1 MRALRSL
8 SLGLFVVLAMVA
20 AGCSDSKT
28 ETSPVVGDWN
38 GKIEIPDH
46 PLEVGVTFGS
56 DGKATVDIPTQ
67 AVVGKP
73 LTDVRTGNDDVGFT
87 APDFPGT
94 PTFKG
99 KYDKASDS
107 IAGDFTQSGQTVP
120 LHLTRGR
127 LASMARPQQP
137 QPPWPYR
144 SEDVSYRSGDIT
156 IAGTLTEPKT
166 GGPHPAV
173 VLVTGSGAQNR
184 DEELLGHKPFLLLAD
199 TFTRAG
205 YAVLR
210 TDDRGV
216 GGTGGDLSQSDYQQL
231 ADDIGAGITFLHGRS
246 EIDGKRI
253 GLLGHSEGGY
263 LAPLYAAR
271 PDSGVAFVIMQAGP
285 AVTGADVL
293 LEQNRIILTAQGAT
307 PEQISEQ
314 LAYVSGL
321 VDIVH
326 TGDLAAAKKYAQQH
340 NDSLPPERKQP
351 EAAIDQL
358 VSPYMAALINYDPA
372 PALSAL
378 RVPVLAVYGTK
389 DVQVPATQSEGP
401 ARALLAADPDATVHV
416 FDGLNHLM
424 QPAQSGLLTEYATI
438 GTTVDPQVLDMY
450 TNWLTQRFPP
460 KR

>member
-8 SLGLFVVLAMVA
+8 SLGLFVVLALVA

-28 ETSPVVGDWN
+28 ETSPVIGEWN

-46 PLEVGVTFGS
+46 PLEVGVAFTA
-56 DGKATVDIPTQ
+56 DGKATIDIPTQ
-67 AVVGKP
+67 AVVGKN
-73 LTDVRTGNDDVGFT
+73 LTDIRTGSADIAF
-87 APDFPGT
+87 AIPDFPGA
-94 PTFKG
+94 PAFKG
-99 KYDKASDS
+99 TYDRPSDS
-107 IAGDFTQSGQTVP
+107 IAGDFTQSGQRVP
-120 LHLTRGR
+120 LRLTRGR
-127 LASMARPQQP
+127 LASMARPQEP
-137 QPPWPYR
+137 KPPWPYR
-144 SEDVSYRSGDIT
+144 SEEVSYRSGDLT
-156 IAGTLTEPKT
+156 IAGTLTEPESA
-166 GGPHPAV
+166 GPHPAV

-184 DEELLGHKPFLLLAD
+184 DEELLGHKPFLVLAD

-216 GGTGGDLSQSDYQQL
+216 GGTGGDLSQSDYRQL
-231 ADDIGAGITFLHGRS
+231 ADDIGAGIAFLHGRS
-246 EIDGKRI
+246 EIDAARI

-271 PDSGVAFVIMQAGP
+271 PNSGVAFVIMQAGP

-293 LEQNRIILTAQGAT
+293 LEQNRIIATAQGAT

-321 VDIVH
+321 VDIVR
-326 TGDLAAAKKYAQQH
+326 TGDLAAAKKYATQH
-340 NDSLPPERKQP
+340 NDGLPPERKQS
-351 EAAIDQL
+351 EAAIDEL

-378 RVPVLAVYGTK
+378 RIPVLAVYGTK
-389 DVQVPATQSEGP
+389 DVQVPAAQSEGP
-401 ARALLAADPDATVHV
+401 ARTLLAADPDATVHV

-424 QPAQSGLLTEYATI
+424 QPAGSGLLTEYAAI
-438 GTTVDPQVLDMY
+438 GTTVDPQVLDFY
-450 TNWLTQRFPP
+450 TAWLTQRFAP
-460 KR
+460 RR